1 MGQPLRPSP
10 LITPKTGPED
20 PELAETLREGL
31 EQVSPDDVLAIA
43 RELAGRRQYLAPL
56 VERIAREVERGEL
69 RGWEEL
75 TRAVTATARQAE
87 TLAQQAARAQ
97 ACAALPL
104 LLREEQPVEQRLDEF
119 QARCSDLDRRLALEL
134 ATGVL
139 HLRAPAR
146 YWLWTRWLWDI
157 EHGTGIL
164 PLLTSATRALEGRS
178 VGAQYRQLRP
188 LVAMG
193 TELGRN
199 SGLVAHDLAD
209 DPELGPFVTDAFL
222 ALAYSVYLY
231 GITNWRLSRE
241 FNRLLPP
248 LPQLARRLL
257 GLGRARAV
265 RS

>member
-1 MGQPLRPSP
+1 
-10 LITPKTGPED
+10 
-20 PELAETLREGL
+20 
-31 EQVSPDDVLAIA
+31 
-43 RELAGRRQYLAPL
+43 
-56 VERIAREVERGEL
+56 
-69 RGWEEL
+69 
-75 TRAVTATARQAE
+75 
-87 TLAQQAARAQ
+87 
-97 ACAALPL
+97 
-104 LLREEQPVEQRLDEF
+104 
-119 QARCSDLDRRLALEL
+119 
-134 ATGVL
+134 
-139 HLRAPAR
+139 
-146 YWLWTRWLWDI
+146 
-157 EHGTGIL
+157 
-164 PLLTSATRALEGRS
+164 
-178 VGAQYRQLRP
+178 
-188 LVAMG
+188 MG